1 MAMTGDV
8 ALSLAKKYVKETM
21 AGAGAIKGD
30 KGADGKSAY
39 EVALNNG
46 FVGTEEEWLESLKG
60 KDGVGGVD
68 DNIPKTTIEFIN
80 STNWSIPNTN
90 LETFY
95 IVKNG
100 WCFLH
105 VVAHCNKVANDSN
118 SIVFTGLPK
127 PPFQV
132 YGKFLG
138 NSSDVSHCELTVTPD
153 GKMLLRGGTE
163 GKDYSFTYTYP
174 VV

>member
-1 MAMTGDV
+1 MDNYIYN
-8 ALSLAKKYVKETM
+8 L
-21 AGAGAIKGD
+21 
-30 KGADGKSAY
+30 
-39 EVALNNG
+39 
-46 FVGTEEEWLESLKG
+46 
-60 KDGVGGVD
+60 GGNSGGISENTD
-68 DNIPKTTIEFIN
+68 IPKTKIEFTN
-80 STNWSIPNTN
+80 ETNWTFPNTN

-105 VVAHCNKVANDSN
+105 IVARCNKVANDEN
-118 SIVFTGLPK
+118 SIVFTGLPT

-138 NSSDVSHCELTVTPD
+138 ESLNVNHCDLTITPD

-174 VV
+174 VS